1 MSPEQ
6 FQDVAEKLCSVLW
19 DLGPKIQWLRTYA
32 TDNNIDCADIDS
44 Q

>member
-6 FQDVAEKLCSVLW
+6 FQGVAEKSCSGLRN
-19 DLGPKIQWLRTYA
+19 LRSKIQWLRSCV
-32 TDNNIDCADIDS
+32 TDNNIDCAYIGS